1 MTAITS
7 VAENEVSYV
16 LEQSINPSLGILS
29 PTTFNPG
36 VLTQEESGI
45 NADFVKTFDGSPLN
59 LGFGFEW
66 RNETYVIDAG
76 DQGSIQVGPTF
87 AQFGLGSDGFQG
99 FSPESAGSFEK
110 DSYAAY
116 VDMETDFNDQFSGA
130 LAVRFEDHDD
140 FSSTTDWK
148 ISGRYEISDTFAVR
162 ATANTGFRVPTP
174 GQVHTLNVTTT
185 SDTDGNLIPSGTY
198 PVGHPVAVALGSV
211 PLISEESQSFTIGMV
226 LEPLDNTIIT
236 LDFYSIDVEDR
247 ISLVGKIVDQQA
259 VDNLVSAGFP
269 NAELLLGSSA
279 SYFTNGFDSDIS
291 GMDLVI
297 STVFEVGNGMLN
309 VDVRHNYNDQEVKNV
324 KAGAI
329 NGDRVYDLENQVPQN
344 SSVLTFDY
352 SADKFSGLVRINFY
366 GDWETTGGLFGAGD
380 ASDAVSYNSDALVD
394 VEARYRFS
402 DRFTVAIGGE
412 NIFDTYPNGEQNGV
426 LDFLGVQHALTSP
439 WGFNG
444 GFWYARFTAEF

>member
-1 MTAITS
+1 
-7 VAENEVSYV
+7 
-16 LEQSINPSLGILS
+16 
-29 PTTFNPG
+29 
-36 VLTQEESGI
+36 
-45 NADFVKTFDGSPLN
+45 
-59 LGFGFEW
+59 
-66 RNETYVIDAG
+66 
-76 DQGSIQVGPTF
+76 
-87 AQFGLGSDGFQG
+87 
-99 FSPESAGSFEK
+99 
-110 DSYAAY
+110 
-116 VDMETDFNDQFSGA
+116 
-130 LAVRFEDHDD
+130 
-140 FSSTTDWK
+140 
-148 ISGRYEISDTFAVR
+148 
-162 ATANTGFRVPTP
+162 VPTP